1 MHFICAYIAAMIV
14 AILIDFPLKIVI
26 SILFTIIFI
35 IGSILYPI
43 IKKIDI
49 KEEHY
54 NKMSKIL
61 EYATTRKCDI
71 AIKIKKLWDV

>member
-49 KEEHY
+49 KENYY
-54 NKMSKIL
+54 NSINKALK
-61 EYATTRKCDI
+61 YATTRKCDI